1 MKKNSYYWWLMYV
14 NVIKDNIKL
23 EQKIKEMQKRIVELE
38 RKISQMMQLSQ
49 PRE

>member
-1 MKKNSYYWWLMYV
+1 MKKNSYHWWLMYV

-38 RKISQMMQLSQ
+38 RKISQMMQLS
-49 PRE
+49 